1 MAFQEPCCISRNIP
15 ALLRE
20 QGWYVFQTNGD
31 ITVDKFMEA
40 CSSMV
45 GDRHK
50 LILAIPTI
58 RVSLL
63 RVINYYLQR
72 EWTTEVHLI
81 TQENQKKLVSNE
93 LLAHNTK
100 VHYVWHKN
108 IYEGLIVFEGE
119 KDTCI
124 IQGYMTEDITPG
136 YHQYCAYFGNDKQR
150 IEDMISPIK
159 SKIRIAEH
167 TKEI

>member
-1 MAFQEPCCISRNIP
+1 MAFQEPCCISRKLP

-50 LILAIPTI
+50 LILAIQTI

-72 EWTTEVHLI
+72 KWTTGKATLI
-81 TQENQKKLVSNE
+81 
-93 LLAHNTK
+93 
-100 VHYVWHKN
+100 
-108 IYEGLIVFEGE
+108 
-119 KDTCI
+119 
-124 IQGYMTEDITPG
+124 
-136 YHQYCAYFGNDKQR
+136 
-150 IEDMISPIK
+150 
-159 SKIRIAEH
+159 
-167 TKEI
+167 

>member
-1 MAFQEPCCISRNIP
+1 MAFQEPCCISRKLP
-15 ALLRE
+15 ALLHE

-31 ITVDKFMEA
+31 IIVDKFMEA

-50 LILAIPTI
+50 LILVIPTI

-72 EWTTEVHLI
+72 EWTTEVYLI

-93 LLAHNTK
+93 LSVHSAK
-100 VHYVWHKN
+100 VHYVWHKTIN
-108 IYEGLIVFEGE
+108 EGLIVFEGD
-119 KDTCI
+119 KATCI
-124 IQGYMTEDITPG
+124 IQGYKTEDITPC

-167 TKEI
+167 SKKI